1 MNHTSPSSVPKK
13 EEMESL
19 VVMFF
24 ARRLFLEDK
33 TGFQTGPRH
42 GFFDLLPSFFSSWS
56 DPGERFD
63 RTRKKLACF
72 PGARQS
78 GWLISLGAEPGKRF
92 CQPLLSCLLFVQAE
106 FLCKD
111 NSI

>member
-72 PGARQS
+72 PGAQS
-78 GWLISLGAEPGKRF
+78 IRVAYQPRGGAWEEILPAPPF
-92 CQPLLSCLLFVQAE
+92 LPFV
-106 FLCKD
+106 CP
-111 NSI
+111 S